1 MPRTADDCDTTTAS
15 SGAPPGEP
23 FEARDGVHVA
33 PRPFRLHHGGQL
45 DGARLAWRLQ
55 GDERLPVVVALGGI
69 SAGRDVYWPGARER
83 GWWREVVGPGLALD
97 TRRVRLLGID
107 WIGGSGGSTGPRP
120 EQTDFP
126 AISSFDQARMLEDLR
141 QELKIERYAA
151 IVGAS
156 YGGMVALAFAQLYP
170 DSVSR
175 IVVIGAAH
183 RSHPQATAWRSL
195 QRRIVRFGL
204 EHGDGAGGLR
214 LARALAMVTY
224 RTPREFAQRF
234 TGPPECEGGR
244 YVFPVERYLKAQGDK
259 YLRYIPES
267 YLCLSESID
276 LHAVDPRAITTPAT
290 LIGVTEDQL
299 VPIEDMRALAHDLA
313 GPCRLHEISSLYGH
327 DAFLKENDMLTPLLS
342 CVFTGEAP

>member
-1 MPRTADDCDTTTAS
+1 MPDTADDSDTTTAH
-15 SGAPPGEP
+15 GRVRRGEP
-23 FEARDGVHVA
+23 PEPRDGVHVA
-33 PRPFRLHHGGQL
+33 PVPLTLQHGGRL
-45 DGARLAWRLQ
+45 DGARLAWRLH

-69 SAGRDVYWPGARER
+69 SAGRDVYWPGDRER
-83 GWWREVVGPGLALD
+83 GWWREVVGPGLAID
-97 TRRVRLLGID
+97 TTQVRLLGID

-120 EQTDFP
+120 QQADFP
-126 AISSFDQARMLEDLR
+126 AISSFDQARMLESLR
-141 QELKIERYAA
+141 RELNIERYAA
-151 IVGAS
+151 MVGAS
-156 YGGMVALAFAQLYP
+156 YGGMVALAFARLHP
-170 DSVSR
+170 ESVAR

-204 EHGDGAGGLR
+204 EHGDGVGGLR

-234 TGPPECEGGR
+234 TGPPEIEGGS
-244 YVFPVERYLKAQGDK
+244 YVFPVERYLKAQGDRS
-259 YLRYIPES
+259 LRYIPES

-276 LHAVDPRAITTPAT
+276 LHAVDPRAISTPAT

-299 VPIEDMRALAHDLA
+299 VPIEDMRALARDLA

-327 DAFLKENDMLTPLLS
+327 DAFLKENDMLKPLLS
-342 CVFTGEAP
+342 RVLTREAP